1 MFHSRD
7 IFIDDNDN
15 VSYYHLLRSNCKV
28 EEFIFEKQALMR
40 ENGSFGVDDDTE
52 TLESD

>member
-1 MFHSRD
+1 M
-7 IFIDDNDN
+7 DDNDN
-15 VSYYHLLRSNCKV
+15 LSYYHLLMRNCKE